1 MYSTKQVNQRTN
13 TLAKAQSYGCFSN
26 AACVVTSEVIWF
38 PLTKWVTSAISIRHS
53 LPTELA
59 PLNIIGLSLVSGNAM
74 PFKEVI
80 SGDVG
85 EVAWTA
91 RVEPLENSRYLLD
104 EVKAIGSGQAE
115 TVGLI
120 FSTMEHLR
128 SYAQEV
134 AESIMERKYPAPDE

>member
-1 MYSTKQVNQRTN
+1 MRIAHTRATI
-13 TLAKAQSYGCFSN
+13 N
-26 AACVVTSEVIWF
+26 A
-38 PLTKWVTSAISIRHS
+38 L
-53 LPTELA
+53 
-59 PLNIIGLSLVSGNAM
+59 GLVSGRSM

-85 EVAWTA
+85 DSAWIA

-104 EVKAIGSGQAE
+104 EVKAIGSGQSE
-115 TVGLI
+115 TVGLV

-134 AESIMERKYPAPDE
+134 AESIMGRKTTPSMNEHP

>member
-1 MYSTKQVNQRTN
+1 
-13 TLAKAQSYGCFSN
+13 
-26 AACVVTSEVIWF
+26 
-38 PLTKWVTSAISIRHS
+38 
-53 LPTELA
+53 
-59 PLNIIGLSLVSGNAM
+59 M

-80 SGDVG
+80 SGGVG
-85 EVAWTA
+85 DSAWIA

-104 EVKAIGSGQAE
+104 EVKAIGSGQSE

-134 AESIMERKYPAPDE
+134 AESIMERKYHAPDE